1 MMKALSTEMLLGAFS
16 CFVVLYIEAF
26 GYFFLVNRLSFVS
39 FVAAKL
45 WQFSIRNKFF
55 AAFRLKLLRQSRHFA
70 TNPQNGWKSCRKP
83 HKKHEKFVCLL
94 KIKYL
99 CMQ

>member
-1 MMKALSTEMLLGAFS
+1 MFTGYCDKLLAIF
-16 CFVVLYIEAF
+16 FV
-26 GYFFLVNRLSFVS
+26 VNRLSFVS

-55 AAFRLKLLRQSRHFA
+55 AAFRLKLLRQSSHFA

-83 HKKHEKFVCLL
+83 HKNMRNLYV
-94 KIKYL
+94 Y
-99 CMQ
+99 

>member
-1 MMKALSTEMLLGAFS
+1 MMVKDGYSKFLWTLVVCILKLLAIF
-16 CFVVLYIEAF
+16 FV
-26 GYFFLVNRLSFVS
+26 VNRLSFVS

-45 WQFSIRNKFF
+45 WQFSIRNKVF
-55 AAFRLKLLRQSRHFA
+55 AAFRLKLLRQSRYFA